1 MKRQIKTLAL
11 GMGLLG
17 AMCLTALP
25 DAVQAAYP
33 TEKPIRMIVPLA
45 AGSSVDKAARVV
57 TQHMSNTLGQSIVVE
72 NLPGASGLI
81 GAERVAKAE
90 PDGYTIGGFND
101 SILTMVPHMHKTMPW
116 DPIKDFDPISLVGTI
131 EWGLIVPA
139 RSSIESPADLIEQ
152 AKANAGKMT
161 YSSGG
166 VGSPQHIAMAMFL
179 SKAGA
184 QMMHVP
190 YKGATPGAI
199 AVAAGEVEAGFQ
211 GLAAALGLVQSGK
224 AKLVAVTTKDRM
236 PQFPDTPTVAES
248 GLENF
253 TFDSWFLMVA
263 PKGTDSAIIEKL
275 NEAVRLAL
283 QDEGVAAQL
292 IASGLTP
299 RGSSAQELGEATKT
313 NLEVYRKLIRDS
325 GIQPE

>member
-1 MKRQIKTLAL
+1 
-11 GMGLLG
+11 
-17 AMCLTALP
+17 
-25 DAVQAAYP
+25 
-33 TEKPIRMIVPLA
+33 
-45 AGSSVDKAARVV
+45 
-57 TQHMSNTLGQSIVVE
+57 MSNTLGQSIVVE
-72 NLPGASGLI
+72 NLPGASGMI

-139 RSSIESPADLIEQ
+139 GSSIESPADLIEQ
-152 AKANAGKMT
+152 AKANAGKLT

-211 GLAAALGLVQSGK
+211 GLAAALGLV
-224 AKLVAVTTKDRM
+224 
-236 PQFPDTPTVAES
+236 
-248 GLENF
+248 
-253 TFDSWFLMVA
+253 
-263 PKGTDSAIIEKL
+263 
-275 NEAVRLAL
+275 L
-283 QDEGVAAQL
+283 QDEAVAAQL

-299 RGSSAQELGEATKT
+299 RGSSAQAPSRWSPPNWGPALSYLGIPSLA
-313 NLEVYRKLIRDS
+313 EVQKFPSTIT
-325 GIQPE
+325 IAKKA